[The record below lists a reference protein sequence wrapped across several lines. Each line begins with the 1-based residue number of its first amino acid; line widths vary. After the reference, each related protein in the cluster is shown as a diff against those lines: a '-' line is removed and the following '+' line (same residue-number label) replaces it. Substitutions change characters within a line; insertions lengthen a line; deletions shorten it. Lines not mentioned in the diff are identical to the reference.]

1 MLGRARVLGFVVTLA
16 IVGYGIW
23 RLDLSKVSAALGE
36 ADYALLPLSAA
47 ATFCSYLLRT
57 VRWQRILAPTG
68 WLPFRALYP
77 PLMIGFMANNV
88 LPARMGEFVR
98 AYSLGRSTGV
108 SKTLGLSTVM
118 LERVFDGLTLVTIL
132 VLLALFGDLP
142 AVGGTI
148 AYVAG
153 ALFVVVAAG
162 AWLVISNEA
171 LAFRLL
177 RLLTSPLPEA
187 LGDFAETRA
196 QAFTSGLRS
205 LREPGT
211 LGAIGLLSALIW
223 SCEALSYYLLMVGFH
238 TAIGPLA
245 LPAAFFLTVVI
256 NLGIMIPSAPGYVG
270 TFEGAGVTALT
281 PFGVAPESALALTI
295 VAHAVQWLLVTLI
308 GAGLMARGGLSLR
321 RLDAVERT

>member
-1 MLGRARVLGFVVTLA
+1 VVTLA
-16 IVGYGIW
+16 IVAFGVW
-23 RLDLSKVSAALGE
+23 RLDLSKVGAALGA
-36 ADYALLPLSAA
+36 ADYALLPLSVL

-57 VRWQRILAPTG
+57 ARWQRILAPTAA
-68 WLPFRALYP
+68 LPFRALYG

-88 LPARMGEFVR
+88 LPARMGELVR
-98 AYSLGRSTGV
+98 AYSLGRATGL

-118 LERVFDGLTLVTIL
+118 LERVFDGLALVTIL
-132 VLLALFGDLP
+132 VLLAFFGDLP

-148 AYVAG
+148 AYAAG
-153 ALFVVVAAG
+153 ALFLVVAFG
-162 AWLVISNEA
+162 AWLIISKEV
-171 LAFRLL
+171 LAMRML
-177 RLLTSPLPEA
+177 RILTSPLPDA

-205 LREPGT
+205 LREPRT
-211 LGAIGLLSALIW
+211 LGSIALLSAAIW

-238 TAIGPLA
+238 TAIGPMA

-281 PFGVAPESALALTI
+281 PFGVAPEAALALTI
-295 VAHAVQWLLVTLI
+295 VSHAVQWLLVTLI
-308 GAGLMARGGLSLR
+308 GAALLGRGGFSLR
-321 RLDAVERT
+321 RLEPAERT

>member
-16 IVGYGIW
+16 IVAYGAW
-23 RLDLSKVSAALGE
+23 RLDLGKVGTVLGT
-36 ADYALLPLSAA
+36 ADYALLPLSLG

-57 VRWQRILAPTG
+57 VRWQRILAPTAR
-68 WLPFRALYP
+68 LPFRSLYP
-77 PLMIGFMANNV
+77 PLMIGFMANNL
-88 LPARMGEFVR
+88 LPARMGELVR
-98 AYSLGRSTGV
+98 AYSLGRATGL

-118 LERVFDGLTLVTIL
+118 LERVFDGLALVTIL
-132 VLLALFGDLP
+132 ALLAFFGDLP

-148 AYVAG
+148 AYAAG
-153 ALFVVVAAG
+153 LLFVVVAAG

-171 LAFRLL
+171 LALRLL
-177 RLLTSPLPEA
+177 RALTSPLPDA
-187 LGDFAETRA
+187 LGGFAETRA

-205 LREPGT
+205 LREPRT
-211 LGAIGLLSALIW
+211 LTAIGLLSALIW
-223 SCEALSYYLLMVGFH
+223 SCEALSYYLLMLGFDN
-238 TAIGPLA
+238 AIGALA

-295 VAHAVQWLLVTLI
+295 VAHAGQWLLVTLI
-308 GAGLMARGGLSLR
+308 GAALMARGGLTLR
-321 RLDAVERT
+321 RLETVERA